1 MYLSTYFIDIPFIK
15 TQQIQYF
22 SKDITQIQCQD
33 YKRVKIQQNRYQ
45 NIPDTKLTI
54 PHQ

>member
-1 MYLSTYFIDIPFIK
+1 MVIK
-15 TQQIQYF
+15 KYMDEYF

-45 NIPDTKLTI
+45 NIPDAKLTI